1 LTAEAGE
8 GPGLRPRL
16 RLIEFT
22 KRFGGTVALDG
33 VSLDLAAGEIHGLV
47 GQNGS
52 GKSTLVKLIAGY
64 HEPDG
69 ASAMEVDGKPV
80 PLPPRPRDLHAAGV
94 SLVHQD
100 LGLLDDLSVAENI
113 GVGQFERSRILHRI
127 DWQRQAEVAV
137 AALARVDAVIDPRAP
152 VGSLGPAARAM
163 VAIARGL
170 LRQQPNSGVLILD
183 ESTRSLPPE
192 SLADVHAGLRRIAA
206 AGGSILLVSHN
217 LQEIMAVTDRVTV
230 LRDGQV
236 VERTRVTSEVDQQEL
251 ARLMLGFDL
260 VAAKHSK
267 SRVARQSTIAVRG
280 LRGATVRNVDLELAA
295 GEIVGLTGLPGCGY
309 EEVPYLLAGAGR
321 CRSGTLELGGRS
333 YDLAEASIPQ
343 LRRAG
348 VVLVPERRDRDG
360 LALEMS
366 VADNITM
373 PRLRERGK
381 AYFVGIEWRRRE
393 VADVI
398 ARLGVTPREPELLA
412 RQLSGGN
419 QQKVVLGKWLAG
431 APSLLILH
439 EPTQA
444 VDVGA
449 RHDILDLI
457 RETADG
463 GMPVIFAS
471 LEAGDLAAVCHRILV
486 FQSGEISATIS
497 SDRRDDVIE
506 QIYAGQLGRSVRV
519 QEEEPCQT
527 A

>member
-1 LTAEAGE
+1 LAA
-8 GPGLRPRL
+8 PASPVPRL
-16 RLIEFT
+16 RLIDFA
-22 KRFGGTVALDG
+22 KRFGNTVALDG
-33 VSLDLAAGEIHGLV
+33 VNLDLAAGEIHGLV

-64 HEPDG
+64 HEPEG
-69 ASAMEVDGKPV
+69 SSRMEVDGQPV
-80 PLPPRPRDLHAAGV
+80 TLPPRPRDLHAAGV

-100 LGLLDDLSVAENI
+100 LGLIDDLSVAENI

-127 DWQRQAEVAV
+127 DWQRQAEIAV
-137 AALARVDAVIDPRAP
+137 AALARVDAVIDPRAL

-183 ESTRSLPPE
+183 ESTRALPPE
-192 SLADVHAGLRRIAA
+192 SLADVHDGLRRIAR

-217 LQEIMAVTDRVTV
+217 LEEIMAVTDRVTV
-230 LRDGQV
+230 LRDGRV

-260 VAAKHSK
+260 VASTRSK
-267 SRVARQSTIAVRG
+267 GRVGRSATVAVRG
-280 LRGATVRNVDLELAA
+280 LSGATVRNVDLELAA

-309 EEVPYLLAGAGR
+309 EEVPYLLAGAGAAT
-321 CRSGTLELGGRS
+321 SGTLEIEGRS
-333 YDLAEASIPQ
+333 HDLAGASIPQ

-348 VVLVPERRDRDG
+348 VALVPERRDRDG

-366 VADNITM
+366 VADNITL

-381 AYFVGIEWRRRE
+381 PYFVGTEWRRRE
-393 VADVI
+393 VEEMI
-398 ARLGVTPREPELLA
+398 SRLGVTPRDPELLA

-449 RHDILDLI
+449 RQDILEVI
-457 RETADG
+457 RDTAET
-463 GMPVIFAS
+463 GMPVILAS
-471 LEAGDLAAVCHRILV
+471 LEAADLAAVCHRILV
-486 FQSGEISATIS
+486 FKNGRISATIS
-497 SDRRDDVIE
+497 SDQRDDVIE
-506 QIYAGQLGRSVRV
+506 QVYASQLGRNV
-519 QEEEPCQT
+519 QVEEEEQCQI